1 MKLSYNR
8 GLVIIGTLFF
18 LVQSCESNVAH
29 NQTQLNT
36 QDSLYQVIMDIHDEV
51 MPLTSKIVQKKDLLE
66 KLSSNDS
73 LAQTKIQELGAAE
86 EAMWDWMYQI
96 KAPKTLRDSLNPEQ
110 LDEYLKEQLKQI
122 RIVKDQML
130 KANDNNE

>member
-1 MKLSYNR
+1 MKLSYYR
-8 GLVIIGTLFF
+8 GLVIIGILTFF
-18 LVQSCESNVAH
+18 GVSCESNVAH
-29 NQTQLNT
+29 NQTQINT

-73 LAQTKIQELGAAE
+73 LVKTKIQELDAAE

-96 KAPKTLRDSLNPEQ
+96 KAPKTLRDSLDPGQ
-110 LDEYLKEQLKQI
+110 LDEYLKEQLIQI
-122 RIVKDQML
+122 RTVKDQML

>member
-1 MKLSYNR
+1 MKLSYYR
-8 GLVIIGTLFF
+8 GLVIIGTLVFF
-18 LVQSCESNVAH
+18 GLSCESNVAH
-29 NQTQLNT
+29 NQPQIDT

-66 KLSSNDS
+66 KMNSSDS
-73 LAQTKIQELGAAE
+73 LVQTKIQELSAAE

-96 KAPKTLRDSLNPEQ
+96 KAPKILRDSLDPAQ
-110 LDEYLKEQLKQI
+110 LDDYLQEQLKQI

>member
-1 MKLSYNR
+1 MD
-8 GLVIIGTLFF
+8 
-18 LVQSCESNVAH
+18 
-29 NQTQLNT
+29 T

-66 KLSSNDS
+66 QMNSSDS
-73 LAQTKIQELGAAE
+73 LVQTKIQELGAAE

-96 KAPKTLRDSLNPEQ
+96 KAPKILRDSLDPEQ
-110 LDEYLKEQLKQI
+110 LDDYLQEQLKQI